1 MGTLTEPITLAGRHA
16 PARVLFGPHET
27 NLGVG
32 RTFSSEHVAYYERR
46 ARGGAGV
53 LVTEVASVHPHD
65 QPYERAPLAAECGP
79 GWAAV
84 VTACRPHGTLVL
96 AGLGHA
102 GLQGSSAWTQAP
114 LWAPS
119 RVADPAVRE
128 LPMELGDD
136 EIDAVIEGFRA
147 AAAVAVAADVDGIE
161 LDAGPTALLRQF
173 LSGLTNR
180 RTDRYGADR
189 SLLLR
194 RVVAAVRAE
203 LGPGRILALRLSCDE
218 EAPWAGIT
226 PEHAAA
232 HARDLAPD
240 LDLLTVVRG
249 GLYAPGAYRPDA
261 HTPAGFNAGLCRA
274 VRDAVAGAV
283 PVVLQGSV
291 VDPAAAQRA
300 LAEGVGDLVEMTRA
314 QIADPDLVTAVRE
327 GRSPRPCVLCNQAC
341 LVRDFR
347 NPRVGC
353 IGNAEAGHETRAPQP
368 PAAAARDVLVVGG
381 GPAGLEAARVLAERG
396 HRVRLVERAGRVGGM
411 LRTAAVGTGRDTLS
425 ALVDWL
431 EARCRA
437 LGVRIDTRRAV
448 TAGELEDAVAAGEA
462 VVLATGSRDRP
473 PEYPAEE
480 GHYVTAAGLLAGGP
494 IAVRPVVVWDPVGGP
509 VAVGIAE
516 QLAAQGYTVS
526 YATTDP
532 IAGSRL
538 APTGDLVAANT
549 RLQRAGVARHLGV
562 TVRRVGA
569 DAVELEHRLTGR
581 RTDVAG
587 ALLVDCA
594 PGLPE
599 DTLYRTGLTR
609 IGDCLAPRSVH
620 QAVREGHTLGSEL

>member
-84 VTACRPHGTLVL
+84 VAACRPHGTLVL

-283 PVVLQGSV
+283 PVVLHADRLRVAGVAVSAITAVAVSFLGSGAVVGTPISEVAGGALSADATAVAPGGPAFSIWSVIYLGLLALAVWQALPAHHADPRQRTLGRWIAASMLLNAAWILVVQLELLAVSVAVIAALLAVLVRIFLGLTRTAPSSRLEGVV
-291 VDPAAAQRA
+291 VDGTMFLYLGWVAVATVANTAAALRA
-300 LAEGVGDLVEMTRA
+300 AEVDPFALG
-314 QIADPDLVTAVRE
+314 ADTWAV
-327 GRSPRPCVLCNQAC
+327 L
-341 LVRDFR
+341 
-347 NPRVGC
+347 
-353 IGNAEAGHETRAPQP
+353 
-368 PAAAARDVLVVGG
+368 VLVV
-381 GPAGLEAARVLAERG
+381 V
-396 HRVRLVERAGRVGGM
+396 
-411 LRTAAVGTGRDTLS
+411 AAVSVLLAVAGHGRLAVATAMAWGLVWIAVARSGYTGFTS
-425 ALVDWL
+425 TPA
-431 EARCRA
+431 
-437 LGVRIDTRRAV
+437 
-448 TAGELEDAVAAGEA
+448 AVAAGGAAA
-462 VVLATGSRDRP
+462 VA
-473 PEYPAEE
+473 
-480 GHYVTAAGLLAGGP
+480 LLS
-494 IAVRPVVVWDPVGGP
+494 
-509 VAVGIAE
+509 AVG
-516 QLAAQGYTVS
+516 V
-526 YATTDP
+526 
-532 IAGSRL
+532 RL
-538 APTGDLVAANT
+538 RTET
-549 RLQRAGVARHLGV
+549 AR
-562 TVRRVGA
+562 RR
-569 DAVELEHRLTGR
+569 R
-581 RTDVAG
+581 
-587 ALLVDCA
+587 
-594 PGLPE
+594 P
-599 DTLYRTGLTR
+599 
-609 IGDCLAPRSVH
+609 
-620 QAVREGHTLGSEL
+620 

>member
-1 MGTLTEPITLAGRHA
+1 M
-16 PARVLFGPHET
+16 
-27 NLGVG
+27 
-32 RTFSSEHVAYYERR
+32 
-46 ARGGAGV
+46 
-53 LVTEVASVHPHD
+53 
-65 QPYERAPLAAECGP
+65 
-79 GWAAV
+79 
-84 VTACRPHGTLVL
+84 
-96 AGLGHA
+96 
-102 GLQGSSAWTQAP
+102 
-114 LWAPS
+114 
-119 RVADPAVRE
+119 
-128 LPMELGDD
+128 
-136 EIDAVIEGFRA
+136 
-147 AAAVAVAADVDGIE
+147 
-161 LDAGPTALLRQF
+161 
-173 LSGLTNR
+173 
-180 RTDRYGADR
+180 
-189 SLLLR
+189 
-194 RVVAAVRAE
+194 
-203 LGPGRILALRLSCDE
+203 
-218 EAPWAGIT
+218 
-226 PEHAAA
+226 
-232 HARDLAPD
+232 
-240 LDLLTVVRG
+240 RG

-473 PEYPAEE
+473 RVPGRGGPLRHRSRPA
-480 GHYVTAAGLLAGGP
+480 GRWPDRRAAGRG
-494 IAVRPVVVWDPVGGP
+494 VGSRRGP